1 MFTFI
6 SIMAVGVLIGYPL
19 RHKSQVRK
27 ITPLIHIVVCLLL
40 FLLGL
45 SIGLNRLI
53 IDNLGY
59 FCGQAAVISSLSILG
74 SMMAS
79 LQYTTSFSKE
89 RGQAVKSSLVTL
101 AFFLVWLRSRSQ
113 LCGGLRRTPNLCI
126 CTICTDAVTRH

>member
-59 FCGQAAVISSLSILG
+59 FCGQAAVTLSILG

-79 LQYTTSFSKE
+79 L
-89 RGQAVKSSLVTL
+89 AVYHI
-101 AFFLVWLRSRSQ
+101 FFKGKGAS
-113 LCGGLRRTPNLCI
+113 GEK
-126 CTICTDAVTRH
+126 

>member
-19 RHKSQVRK
+19 RHKSQIRK

-59 FCGQAAVISSLSILG
+59 FCGQAAVILIKHIGQHDGLPCSIPHLFQRKG
-74 SMMAS
+74 D
-79 LQYTTSFSKE
+79 K
-89 RGQAVKSSLVTL
+89 R
-101 AFFLVWLRSRSQ
+101 
-113 LCGGLRRTPNLCI
+113 
-126 CTICTDAVTRH
+126 

>member
-6 SIMAVGVLIGYPL
+6 SIMAVQVLIGYPYATNPKL
-19 RHKSQVRK
+19 RK

-59 FCGQAAVISSLSILG
+59 FCGQAAVISLIKHIGQHDGLL
-74 SMMAS
+74 AV
-79 LQYTTSFSKE
+79 YPSFQRK
-89 RGQAVKSSLVTL
+89 GQAVKSSLVTL
-101 AFFLVWLRSRSQ
+101 AFFLVWLR
-113 LCGGLRRTPNLCI
+113 RRVSY
-126 CTICTDAVTRH
+126 AVDFDVRKPLYMYYMY

>member
-19 RHKSQVRK
+19 RHKSQIRK

-45 SIGLNRLI
+45 SILNRLI

-79 LQYTTSFSKE
+79 LAVYRIFF
-89 RGQAVKSSLVTL
+89 RGKGANGEK
-101 AFFLVWLRSRSQ
+101 
-113 LCGGLRRTPNLCI
+113 
-126 CTICTDAVTRH
+126 